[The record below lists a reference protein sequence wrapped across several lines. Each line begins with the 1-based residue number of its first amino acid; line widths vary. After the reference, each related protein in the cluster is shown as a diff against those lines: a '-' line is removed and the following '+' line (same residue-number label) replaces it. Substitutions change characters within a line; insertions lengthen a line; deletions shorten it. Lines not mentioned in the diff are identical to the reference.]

1 MTAYG
6 ASPAPYL
13 DIDPLQIVSN
23 PVGWFLGW
31 AIPAVF
37 GHAHNPLDNLMKGL
51 INGLDLGSTMQLPVD
66 CTSGGQDGCVWW
78 SVWSD
83 LHIVFAPLLGL
94 VLALRALHVL
104 FESKHGGVPMRLLV
118 DTAVRGLTAVAA
130 LQVSYPLIATLLG
143 FSVRLGNDLLTS
155 IVAAGIGPAAR
166 DTALNTM
173 LTAMQGQD
181 LWAVLLI
188 AFAVWVGAL
197 VMASRIAL
205 LFCFISAPLIIPLF
219 VYSTRQEIAQWW
231 MRMLVQGLLTP
242 IVTGICLGMT
252 LVVVFKTTGT
262 PSLLIG
268 GPLASLM
275 AILCL
280 GFTGKA
286 IKGCIGH
293 LFMGQ
298 HSLLASTELAM
309 GAAFLTPIRYWTAF
323 NSVMASGAAAAH
335 SAVDSVQAAQSAEAA
350 AMAAR
355 AAAETATWTAQSGAL
370 PSTPARGVDPA
381 WDRARDDAW
390 TTETGSQV
398 LRALA
403 EPVLRQEEQALG
415 RPLTAVE
422 QEARLET
429 AARGNP
435 DYAHWEQRLWAAHL
449 GQQVDIMRQPK
460 VA

>member
-1 MTAYG
+1 MNLAV
-6 ASPAPYL
+6 YL
-13 DIDPLQIVSN
+13 AMADSIKQ
-23 PVGWFLGW
+23 
-31 AIPAVF
+31 
-37 GHAHNPLDNLMKGL
+37 
-51 INGLDLGSTMQLPVD
+51 
-66 CTSGGQDGCVWW
+66 
-78 SVWSD
+78 
-83 LHIVFAPLLGL
+83 
-94 VLALRALHVL
+94 
-104 FESKHGGVPMRLLV
+104 
-118 DTAVRGLTAVAA
+118 AVRGLTAVAA

-143 FSVRLGNDLLTS
+143 FSVRLGNDLLIS

-231 MRMLVQGLLTP
+231 MRMMVQGLLTP

-298 HSLLASTELAM
+298 HSLMASTELAM
-309 GAAFLTPIRYWTAF
+309 GAAF
-323 NSVMASGAAAAH
+323 
-335 SAVDSVQAAQSAEAA
+335 
-350 AMAAR
+350 
-355 AAAETATWTAQSGAL
+355 
-370 PSTPARGVDPA
+370 
-381 WDRARDDAW
+381 
-390 TTETGSQV
+390 
-398 LRALA
+398 
-403 EPVLRQEEQALG
+403 
-415 RPLTAVE
+415 
-422 QEARLET
+422 
-429 AARGNP
+429 
-435 DYAHWEQRLWAAHL
+435 
-449 GQQVDIMRQPK
+449 
-460 VA
+460 